1 MVCIMK
7 YIEVSKLS
15 KGKFKRIVG
24 VKKQTFE
31 LMLKILSFAYAVKHE
46 LGGKPDR
53 LGLEDKLLMSL
64 NYWREYR
71 TYAHLGVTYAYSE
84 SQTCRIIRWI
94 EDVLIKSG
102 KFTVGGKREL
112 LYVNPDHVVLIDATE
127 SPIQRP
133 KKKAKAILFR
143 KEEEAHNENTAS
155 CK

>member
-1 MVCIMK
+1 MK
-7 YIEVSKLS
+7 YTEVSKLTS
-15 KGKFKRIVG
+15 GKFKRIVG
-24 VKKQTFE
+24 IKKQTFE
-31 LMLKILSFAYAVKHE
+31 LMMKILSFAYAVKHE

-53 LGLEDKLLMSL
+53 LPLEDKLLMAL

-71 TYAHLGVTYAYSE
+71 TYAHLGVSYGYSE
-84 SQTCRIIRWI
+84 SQTWRIIRWC

-112 LYVNPDHVVLIDATE
+112 LSINPDHVVLIDATE

-143 KEEEAHNENTAS
+143 KEKETHNENTT
-155 CK
+155 CYK